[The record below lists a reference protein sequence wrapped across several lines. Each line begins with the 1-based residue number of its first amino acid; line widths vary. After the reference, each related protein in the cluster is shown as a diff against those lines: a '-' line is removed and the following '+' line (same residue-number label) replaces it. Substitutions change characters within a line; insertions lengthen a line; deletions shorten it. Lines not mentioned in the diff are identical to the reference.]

1 MTNNQGVSNLLFL
14 RLPLSLRKEITHLY
28 HYFWVATRCIIGME
42 CCQNTFQQKGK
53 IRHSRVMWHETQQ
66 ARARSH
72 RSLYSPKRQSRK
84 VRVTNRL
91 LSSAA
96 CAVVFL
102 LVLSLFYDYG
112 YILLFVVFF
121 FLYKCKLLVFNCPF
135 IGENKRQLRHQL
147 DEEVTGNGRIRFIDQ
162 TRLPETRSATLGHTT
177 TIVADI
183 FNNHPADFDSI
194 TMSCSEVDMFT
205 GFQLERHFGAEKLF
219 ESINSPCT
227 TIYRLVS
234 RRRE

>member
-1 MTNNQGVSNLLFL
+1 
-14 RLPLSLRKEITHLY
+14 
-28 HYFWVATRCIIGME
+28 
-42 CCQNTFQQKGK
+42 
-53 IRHSRVMWHETQQ
+53 MWHETQQ

-162 TRLPETRSATLGHTT
+162 TRLHEDT
-177 TIVADI
+177 
-183 FNNHPADFDSI
+183 
-194 TMSCSEVDMFT
+194 
-205 GFQLERHFGAEKLF
+205 ERDAWSHDDH
-219 ESINSPCT
+219 
-227 TIYRLVS
+227 
-234 RRRE
+234 RRRYLQQSSGRFRQHNDVVLRSGHVHGVSAGKTLWRRKTIRIDQLTVYNYI

>member
-1 MTNNQGVSNLLFL
+1 MESRGDDTSVGSIYIVVVTIRFSS
-14 RLPLSLRKEITHLY
+14 PGDLSSKTRWLTTKACPTSSFSACRSVYVRKEITHLY

-121 FLYKCKLLVFNCPF
+121 FL
-135 IGENKRQLRHQL
+135 IW
-147 DEEVTGNGRIRFIDQ
+147 
-162 TRLPETRSATLGHTT
+162 
-177 TIVADI
+177 
-183 FNNHPADFDSI
+183 
-194 TMSCSEVDMFT
+194 M
-205 GFQLERHFGAEKLF
+205 
-219 ESINSPCT
+219 
-227 TIYRLVS
+227 
-234 RRRE
+234 